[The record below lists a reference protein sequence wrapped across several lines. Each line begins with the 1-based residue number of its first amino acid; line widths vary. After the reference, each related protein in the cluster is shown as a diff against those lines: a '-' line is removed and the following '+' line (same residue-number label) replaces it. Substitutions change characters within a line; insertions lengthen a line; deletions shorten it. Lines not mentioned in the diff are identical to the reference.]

1 MILVSND
8 DGIYARGLW
17 ELVRALKEVGD
28 VVVVV
33 PDRGYPGQG
42 TCVTMERSF
51 RVRKTNP
58 LVDDIGEVP
67 CYSVEG
73 TPSDCVVVGL
83 CGLVKDRVDMVV
95 TGINEGAN
103 VGGAILLSGT
113 VGAALQG
120 YLRGIPSLA
129 IGVDGLENFNFE
141 PGAKLAAAMAR
152 IVTAKMLPHEMLVNI
167 SLPNLPLN
175 HIKGIAITRPSVGPF
190 CDAVDMG
197 QDGLNTY
204 YWITRDYTP
213 RQEKGTDI
221 WALSQNRISITFL
234 ALGGNLLSPL
244 DRTPMRWLLATLSD
258 NLGMKAK
265 QNSSPI
271 YLSYDKA
278 ELLAYYG
285 YL

>member
-1 MILVSND
+1 MKILVSND

-17 ELVRALKEVGD
+17 VLVRALKEAGD

-58 LVDDIGEVP
+58 LVDDIGEFP

-83 CGLVKDRVDMVV
+83 SGLVKDGVDMVV

-141 PGAKLAAAMAR
+141 LGGKLATAMAR
-152 IVTAKMLPHEMLVNI
+152 IVDAKMLPQEMLGNI

-175 HIKGIAITRPSVGPF
+175 HIKGIEITRSAVGPF

-197 QDGLNTY
+197 EDGLNTY
-204 YWITRDYTP
+204 YWITRDYTL
-213 RQEKGTDI
+213 RQNKGTDI
-221 WALSQNRISITFL
+221 WALSHNRISITFL
-234 ALGGNLLSPL
+234 ALGGNLLSPS
-244 DRTPMRWLLATLSD
+244 DRTRMRWLLATLSD

-265 QNSSPI
+265 Q
-271 YLSYDKA
+271 
-278 ELLAYYG
+278 
-285 YL
+285 